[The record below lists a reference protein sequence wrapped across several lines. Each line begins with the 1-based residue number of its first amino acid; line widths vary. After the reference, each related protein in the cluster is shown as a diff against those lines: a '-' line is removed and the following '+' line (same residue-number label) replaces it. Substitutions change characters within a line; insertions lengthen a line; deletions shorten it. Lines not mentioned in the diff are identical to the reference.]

1 LKIALIS
8 CTKLKQ
14 DYSCK
19 VEEMYL
25 KSTLFNRATSYIN
38 KLNYDNWFV
47 LSAKYGLLNRNQTIE
62 PYDETLNNMNS
73 KQIKEWSNKV
83 TDKLIKLDI
92 SEVDFYAGESYRKY
106 IIPQL
111 EGKGIKCNV
120 PLKGLGIGQQLGFY
134 TRELSK

>member
-1 LKIALIS
+1 LRIALIS

-14 DYSCK
+14 NYPCASS
-19 VEEMYL
+19 EMYQ
-25 KSTLFNRATSYIN
+25 KSTLFKKASGYIN
-38 KLNYDNWFV
+38 ELNYDKWFI
-47 LSAKYGLLNRNQTIE
+47 LSAKYGLVSPNEIIE
-62 PYDETLNNMNS
+62 PYDETLNNMKS
-73 KQIKEWSNKV
+73 TQIKVWSDSVLNELMKN
-83 TDKLIKLDI
+83 TIE
-92 SEVDFYAGESYRKY
+92 EVDFYAGEKYRKY